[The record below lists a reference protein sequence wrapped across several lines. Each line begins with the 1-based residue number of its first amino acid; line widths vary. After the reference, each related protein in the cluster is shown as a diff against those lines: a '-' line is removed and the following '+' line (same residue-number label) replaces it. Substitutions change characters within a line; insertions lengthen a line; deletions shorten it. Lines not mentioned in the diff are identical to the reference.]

1 MDNDKPYS
9 GFSLP
14 RLTELINIAN
24 DANLQEGVD
33 FTFGPPSPYSDSK
46 GRNTKVQI
54 TPTNRR
60 RRKQEIHYKRL
71 PLDVLNQLPDGST
84 SEVEITALPFN
95 TRQILPKI
103 NEALG
108 INLTENE
115 IEDEVFSSKL
125 VAYPLKINS
134 AVSLAW
140 IDSDFKFKAKHTDGL
155 PSLSDMTPFNVLDGF
170 QFVRQ

>member
-9 GFSLP
+9 GYSSP
-14 RLTELINIAN
+14 RLTELINTAN
-24 DANLQEGVD
+24 EANLQEGVD
-33 FTFGPPSPYSDSK
+33 FTFGLPSPYSDSK

-54 TPTNRR
+54 TPTNQR
-60 RRKQEIHYKRL
+60 RRKQEIHYTRL
-71 PLDVLNQLPDGST
+71 SLDVLNRMPGAPTL
-84 SEVEITALPFN
+84 EVEIPAIPFN

-115 IEDEVFSSKL
+115 IEDEIFSSKL
-125 VAYPLKINS
+125 VAYPLRINS
-134 AVSLAW
+134 AISLAW
-140 IDSDFKFKAKHTDGL
+140 IDSDFKFKARHPDGP

-170 QFVRQ
+170 QFVQQ